1 MDGRIVCVSD
11 SPVSHV
17 PANDARFDASTAMND
32 SKRDPKQDAE
42 QKTQDDL
49 PSPAANAPHRVD
61 QAFTRISPYGTHA
74 EPTYSGALSFLRRK
88 YTKELSHVDVAVI
101 GVPFDL
107 ATTNRPGTR
116 LGPRA
121 IRAAS
126 VSLAW
131 CAPYAWDFDP
141 CERLNVIDWG
151 DVYFDPGRPH
161 EAPASIREAYRG
173 IVAAGVAPLSLGG
186 DHFVSYP
193 ILQALHEVHG
203 PLALIHFDAHSD
215 TWADSDGRI
224 DHGTMFY
231 HAAKTGIV
239 DVAHSIQ
246 IGMRTLNTET
256 HGYRVLDA
264 RWLHQ
269 HGVQACIAEIRER
282 VGDRKC
288 YVSFD
293 IDFLDPVFAPG
304 TGTPVVGGFT
314 THDAL
319 SLVRG
324 LAGLNMV
331 GMDVVEVS
339 PPYDHAEVTALAG
352 ASIAQELLAA
362 YASRFSDRS

>member
-1 MDGRIVCVSD
+1 MSQPDTTTPVAADRI
-11 SPVSHV
+11 
-17 PANDARFDASTAMND
+17 
-32 SKRDPKQDAE
+32 
-42 QKTQDDL
+42 
-49 PSPAANAPHRVD
+49 D
-61 QAFTRISPYGTHA
+61 QAFTRTSPYGTHA
-74 EPTYSGALSFLRRK
+74 EPTYSGALSFLRRR
-88 YTKELSHVDVAVI
+88 YTKDLTGVDVAVV

-126 VSLAW
+126 ASLAW

-151 DVYFDPGRPH
+151 DAHFDQGRP
-161 EAPASIREAYRG
+161 ERVPDTLRETFRAFG
-173 IVAAGVAPLSLGG
+173 AAGVATLALGG
-186 DHFVSYP
+186 DHFISYP
-193 ILQALHEVHG
+193 ILQALQEAHG

-215 TWADSDGRI
+215 TWEDHDERV
-224 DHGTMFY
+224 DHGTMFW
-231 HAAKTGIV
+231 HAARTGIV

-246 IGMRTLNTET
+246 IGMRTLNPDD
-256 HGYRVLDA
+256 HGFRVLDA
-264 RWLHQ
+264 RWLHA
-269 HGVQACIAEIRER
+269 HGADACIAAIHER

-293 IDFLDPVFAPG
+293 IDFLDPAFAPG

-319 SLVRG
+319 RLIRG
-324 LAGLNMV
+324 LAGLNIV

-339 PPYDHAEVTALAG
+339 PPYDHSELTALAG

-362 YASRFSDRS
+362 YASRYPERA